1 MPEIGGSK
9 IHPISAPNH
18 PLSTSSFISKSD
30 LSIFRFFPQEG
41 PCFWLRLPRR
51 GDKKGILPFSS
62 CPSFFFSLQRPFKNG
77 PALSF
82 VLGSPR
88 SLGKMLELDHS
99 SLSFPPSAPALTIK
113 IYKNVYFYIFYNVFT
128 IYIYINIYIYI

>member
-99 SLSFPPSAPALTIK
+99 SLSFPPTLHPPRHHLPSEEVMRGGVRRKPSRLRAGFAK
-113 IYKNVYFYIFYNVFT
+113 Q
-128 IYIYINIYIYI
+128 